1 MKRKIL
7 SLFTVCA
14 MVLALSVSAV
24 YAQKKSPSKS
34 STKQSTAPADNPSP
48 SGELVD
54 LNSVSLEELKALPG
68 IGDVYAQKIID
79 GRPYRVKTDLVRKK
93 IVPEGTYRKI
103 QGLVI
108 AKQSSVNKDKSPAK
122 KPY

>member
-1 MKRKIL
+1 MRRKLLL
-7 SLFTVCA
+7 SFSVWA
-14 MVLALSVSAV
+14 VALALSVSPV
-24 YAQKKSPSKS
+24 QAQKKAPSKS
-34 STKQSTAPADNPSP
+34 SAKQSTTADKS
-48 SGELVD
+48 STTGELVD
-54 LNSVSLEELKALPG
+54 LNSASLEQLKALPG

-93 IVPEGTYRKI
+93 IVPEGTYEKI

-108 AKQSSVNKDKSPAK
+108 AKQSSANGKAPTK